1 MEEKKVRAVFD
12 KNSIT
17 VYQAYNSAI
26 ASAAVQKQKFI
37 SPPFKMERT
46 TWIKPSF
53 LWMMHRSWWA
63 TKENQE
69 NILAIKITREGWEW
83 ALEHSCLSHFSLVI
97 HKNQSNWKEKL
108 QDSPVKIQWDP
119 EKDIQLNN
127 LSYRSIQVGL
137 TGIAV
142 EKYVKDWIISIEDI
156 TPACKEIYRKVQTGD
171 IKAAKSLLPD
181 EKLYPLSEQ
190 IRTRISAS

>member
-12 KNSIT
+12 KNSVT

-26 ASAAVQKQKFI
+26 ANIAVQKQKFI

-46 TWIKPSF
+46 TWLKPSF

-69 NILAIKITREGWEW
+69 NILAIKLKREGWDW
-83 ALEHSCLSHFSLVI
+83 ALEHSCLSHFSMVI
-97 HKNQSNWKEKL
+97 HKTQAIWKDKL
-108 QDSPVKIQWDP
+108 QDCPVKVQWDP
-119 EKDIQLNN
+119 EKDVQLNN
-127 LSYRSIQVGL
+127 LHYRSIQVGL

-142 EKYVKDWIISIEDI
+142 EKYINEWIIGIEDI
-156 TPACKEIYRKVQTGD
+156 TPACREIYRKVQTGD
-171 IKAAKSLLPD
+171 IKAAKGLLPD
-181 EKLYPLSEQ
+181 EKIYPLSEN
-190 IRTRISAS
+190 TRAILSAS

>member
-12 KNSIT
+12 KNSVT
-17 VYQAYNSAI
+17 LYQAYNPAI
-26 ASAAVQKQKFI
+26 ANTAVQKQKFI

-53 LWMMHRSWWA
+53 LWMMHRSSWA

-69 NILAIKITREGWEW
+69 NILAIKINREGWEW

-97 HKNQSNWKEKL
+97 HRSQSNWKEKL
-108 QDSPVKIQWDP
+108 QNSPVRIQWDP

-127 LSYRSIQVGL
+127 LNYRSIQVGL
-137 TGIAV
+137 TGTAV
-142 EKYVKDWIISIEDI
+142 EKYIKDWIISIEDI
-156 TPACKEIYRKVQTGD
+156 TPACKEIYKKVQTGD

-181 EKLYPLSEQ
+181 EKVYPLPEQ

>member
-26 ASAAVQKQKFI
+26 ANTAVQKQKFI

-69 NILAIKITREGWEW
+69 NILAIKLKREGWDW
-83 ALEHSCLSHFSLVI
+83 ALEHSCLSHFSMVI
-97 HKNQSNWKEKL
+97 HKTQATWKDKL
-108 QDSPVKIQWDP
+108 QESTVKVQWDP
-119 EKDIQLNN
+119 EKDVQLNN
-127 LSYRSIQVGL
+127 LHYRSIQVGL
-137 TGIAV
+137 TGVAV
-142 EKYVKDWIISIEDI
+142 EKYINEWIIGIENI
-156 TPACKEIYRKVQTGD
+156 TPACREIYRKVQTGD
-171 IKAAKSLLPD
+171 IKAAKNLLPD
-181 EKLYPLSEQ
+181 EKIYPISENVRS
-190 IRTRISAS
+190 IISAS

>member
-26 ASAAVQKQKFI
+26 ANSAVQKQKFM
-37 SPPFKMERT
+37 SPLFKMERT

-83 ALEHSCLSHFSLVI
+83 ALEHSCLSHFSMVI
-97 HKNQSNWKEKL
+97 HKTQTNWKTKL
-108 QDSPVKIQWDP
+108 QDSTVKVQWDP

-127 LSYRSIQVGL
+127 LLYRSIQVGL

-142 EKYVKDWIISIEDI
+142 EKYINKWIIGIEDI

-181 EKLYPLSEQ
+181 EKIYPLPEN
-190 IRTRISAS
+190 IRAIVSAS

>member
-26 ASAAVQKQKFI
+26 ANAAVQKQKFI
-37 SPPFKMERT
+37 SPLFKMERT

-53 LWMMHRSWWA
+53 LWMMHRSWWG

-69 NILAIKITREGWEW
+69 NILAIKISHEGWEW

-97 HKNQSNWKEKL
+97 HKSQANWKEKL
-108 QDSPVKIQWDP
+108 QNSPVKVQWDP

-127 LSYRSIQVGL
+127 LNYRCIQVGL
-137 TGIAV
+137 TGESV
-142 EKYVKDWIISIEDI
+142 HKYVNEWIMNIEDI

-171 IKAAKSLLPD
+171 IKTAKSLLPK
-181 EKLYPLSEQ
+181 EKEYPLPEK
-190 IRTRISAS
+190 IRSIISAS

>member
-17 VYQAYNSAI
+17 VYQAFNSAI
-26 ASAAVQKQKFI
+26 ANAAVQKQKFI
-37 SPPFKMERT
+37 SPFKMERT

-69 NILAIKITREGWEW
+69 NILAIKISREGWDW

-97 HKNQSNWKEKL
+97 HKSQANWKEKL

-127 LSYRSIQVGL
+127 LNYRCIQVGL
-137 TGIAV
+137 TGEAV
-142 EKYVKDWIISIEDI
+142 HKYVNEWIMNIEDI
-156 TPACKEIYRKVQTGD
+156 TPSCKEIYRKVQTGD
-171 IKAAKSLLPD
+171 IKTAKSLLPQ
-181 EKLYPLSEQ
+181 EKEYPLPEK
-190 IRTRISAS
+190 IRSIISAS

>member
-26 ASAAVQKQKFI
+26 ANTAVQKQKFI

-69 NILAIKITREGWEW
+69 NILAIKIKREGWEW
-83 ALEHSCLSHFSLVI
+83 ALKNSCLSHFSMAI
-97 HKNQSNWKEKL
+97 HKTQSTWKTRF
-108 QDSPVKIQWDP
+108 QDSPVKVQWDP
-119 EKDIQLNN
+119 EKDVQLNN
-127 LSYRSIQVGL
+127 LNYRSIQVGL
-137 TGIAV
+137 TGVAV
-142 EKYVKDWIISIEDI
+142 EKYINEWIISIENI
-156 TPACKEIYRKVQTGD
+156 TPTCKEIYKKVQTGD
-171 IKAAKSLLPD
+171 IKTAKSLLPP
-181 EKLYPLSEQ
+181 EKIYPLPEN
-190 IRTRISAS
+190 IRSIISAS